1 MHFQSPTNLP
11 IKNHSS
17 TSGEETV
24 RAAVAAAAAARWGC
38 GEGWVGDGGRLVFG
52 LSRRH
57 TYTHTTHTTAALW
70 LAVWKGEEEGLAFW
84 KPSRNRV
91 V

>member
-1 MHFQSPTNLP
+1 MKGKGPSL
-11 IKNHSS
+11 

-24 RAAVAAAAAARWGC
+24 RAAAAAAAAARWGC

-57 TYTHTTHTTAALW
+57 THTTHTTAALW
-70 LAVWKGEEEGLAFW
+70 LAVWKGEEGLAFL